1 MLPSFP
7 FFFFIFFFSLLPT
20 RLATWSKATELL
32 GLMPVLGEGWRQDHY
47 QRCDVTVIAMVG
59 TIVVGGFGVA
69 SKTALMAVEV

>member
-1 MLPSFP
+1 
-7 FFFFIFFFSLLPT
+7 
-20 RLATWSKATELL
+20 
-32 GLMPVLGEGWRQDHY
+32 MPVLGEGWRQDHY